1 MSSTTDAL
9 NTNAAVIE
17 PELPMWWEKTVEYA
31 FVRRILPSASRA
43 APLAG
48 NAEKFFGDLMNLEGD
63 GKARL
68 IEFKREESNISDE
81 VLKYYAKGSAKG
93 KEFHSTW
100 LGVVKSEDCPGAKGH
115 WFVYGKLNEKEPSEL
130 DLWGKQYGPAAAV
143 PIVLKND
150 DQLGY
155 VPAHELHQYMQLLGK
170 GRVRGGDWMSSMVV
184 AMFNGR
190 KRVMTPQQFIHK
202 SFELELTLGLNPP
215 RHTYTP
221 KLG

>member
-1 MSSTTDAL
+1 MSSTTDAI
-9 NTNAAVIE
+9 NTNAVALE
-17 PELPMWWEKTVEYA
+17 PERPMWWEKTVEYA
-31 FVRRILPSASRA
+31 FVRRILPATSCA

-81 VLKYYAKGSAKG
+81 VLKYYAKGKAKG

-100 LGVVKSEDCPGAKGH
+100 LRVVKSEDCLGAKGH
-115 WFVYGKLNEKEPSEL
+115 WFVYGKLNERESSEL
-130 DLWGKQYGPAAAV
+130 DLWGKQYGPATAV
-143 PIVLKND
+143 PLELKTD
-150 DQLGY
+150 AQLGY
-155 VPAHELHQYMQLLGK
+155 VPAHELHHYMQLLGK
-170 GRVRGGDWMSSMVV
+170 GRIRGGDWMSSMVV

-190 KRVMTPQQFIHK
+190 NTVMTPQQFIHK
-202 SFELELTLGLNPP
+202 SFELDLTLGLNPP
-215 RHTYTP
+215 LHSYVP